1 MARFLKIGGIV
12 FAIAAASAAA
22 PAFAGARHAGGGYGG
37 HMVVHAAAP
46 GMAVHGGVVYNHPRD
61 TFPQG
66 YGYGYAPPRGRQG
79 YDYGYALPHGRPGY
93 DYGYALPYG
102 GGYRGW
108 GYGGAAY
115 GGGGYYYDPGYGAYD
130 AGTAPGAIIILP
142 TTAIYGPPYPV
153 GYYGGSYAP
162 TGNGVIYNLPVG
174 PQRYTSKII
183 FLSDRHG
190 QAQRGGHVTV
200 IRGGVVSEE

>member
-12 FAIAAASAAA
+12 FAGVVASAAA
-22 PAFAGARHAGGGYGG
+22 PAFAGAQHAGGGSGG

-46 GMAVHGGVVYNHPRD
+46 GMAGHRAWVYHRPPN

-66 YGYGYAPPRGRQG
+66 YAYGYAPPRGRQG
-79 YDYGYALPHGRPGY
+79 YDYGYALPHGQPGY

-108 GYGGAAY
+108 GYGAVY
-115 GGGGYYYDPGYGAYD
+115 GGGGYSYDPGYGAYD
-130 AGTAPGAIIILP
+130 AGTAQGATIIQP
-142 TTAIYGPPYPV
+142 TTEIYGPPYAV
-153 GYYGGSYAP
+153 GYYGANYAP
-162 TGNGVIYNLPVG
+162 TGNGVIYNLPIARH
-174 PQRYTSKII
+174 RYPSKII
-183 FLSDRHG
+183 FLSDRHDHADTG
-190 QAQRGGHVTV
+190 RHMTV